1 MNNMILTNQDL
12 DDIINKINN
21 SKSLDEKKD
30 LIFHFCNNPYFINSL
45 YYIDQYD
52 EEYQS
57 KINKL
62 SEFFQRFRPSY
73 SRKYY
78 DVKGLFRVTLEELA
92 NRLRLI
98 KMANKVVNSNESD
111 FMKAYN
117 LASLFKDAETL
128 RASYSGMVRHIDHPN
143 IQIARYAL
151 NNFDKIYNKYLEYE
165 NNGLMEKTRYYLST
179 ISYYQNYEYAK
190 FVIEKYIEDE
200 DSYKGYEF
208 ISELG
213 LDKDAFVFCL
223 KTIEELDPDLYKKF
237 REKRKYN
244 KKVVCFKNV
253 QTLKELS
260 YGIQNGIMKDGTEFD
275 LLEFI
280 KRVPFKKEENF
291 IESLYYFMNNTNLHE
306 SKTILSYVYKNGLQ
320 NKKALAP
327 INKKQIYECRNFLN
341 GVQITND
348 ISDIVIDYL
357 TVNQIPV
364 VNKTYDIAVRK
375 YLNGEINKEMVKQK
389 KKEMEENK
397 PQSIIL
403 IPKTNK
409 R

>member
-21 SKSLDEKKD
+21 SKSLDEKKS

-45 YYIDQYD
+45 YYIDQFD

-57 KINKL
+57 KINRL
-62 SEFFQRFRPSY
+62 SEFFKKFRNLY
-73 SRKYY
+73 SRKY
-78 DVKGLFRVTLEELA
+78 DVKGLFRVSLEELA

-98 KMANKVVNSNESD
+98 KMANKVVNSSESD

-117 LASLFKDAETL
+117 LASLYKDSETL
-128 RASYSGMVRHIDHPN
+128 RASYSGMVKNIDHPN

-151 NNFDKIYNKYLEYE
+151 SNFDKIYNKYLEYE
-165 NNGLMEKTRYYLST
+165 NNGLMEKARYYLST

-190 FVIEKYIEDE
+190 FVIENYIEDE
-200 DSYKGYEF
+200 ESYKGYEF

-213 LDKDAFVFCL
+213 LDKESFVFCL

-237 REKRKYN
+237 REKRSYN
-244 KKVVCFKNV
+244 KKVACFKNA

-260 YGIQNGIMKDGTEFD
+260 YGIQNGIMKNGTKFD

-280 KRVPFKKEENF
+280 KKVPFKKEDSF
-291 IESLYYFMNNTNLHE
+291 VDGLIRFMNNTELKE
-306 SKTILSYVYKNGLQ
+306 SKIILSYVFKNGLH

-327 INKKQIYECRNFLN
+327 INKKQIYENRHFIN

-348 ISDIVIDYL
+348 INDIVIDYL
-357 TVNQIPV
+357 IINQIPV
-364 VNKTYDIAVRK
+364 VNKTYDIAVK
-375 YLNGEINKEMVKQK
+375 MYLNGEINKELVEEK

-397 PQSIIL
+397 SKSVIL
-403 IPKTNK
+403 IPNTK
-409 R
+409 RR